1 MIVLTFV
8 IELVLCFFIIRGIRD
23 EGQDTVAVN
32 ECVKSVEDHFGD
44 SEKYSKTLAYTVIEP
59 TGVVL
64 FQSTGE
70 GTPAISVNDLSTSVN
85 EAIRNNDTILDLVV
99 EDETVGKIFIHNQ
112 SSART
117 ERAKKN
123 LMTVLI
129 VFSAFQMIFIII
141 YYIYL
146 KNTILKPFEKL
157 NDFAIRIAGGNLDV
171 PLDVD
176 KKHVFGSFTE
186 AFDLMRSELKKA
198 QIAEKKAN
206 DEKKET
212 IAKLSHDIKTPVAS
226 IKSSS
231 EIGYEIAKDEKSR
244 EYFHLINEKAD
255 QITTLTDNLFNSSV
269 QDATQIEVNPVRQ
282 PSEVVEKLLR
292 TADYRG
298 RAAAFADNRGG
309 KDGPESVYAVPAC
322 EVMIDKLRLQQ
333 VFDNLFMNSYKY
345 ADTDIELSASLKGD
359 YLLIEIRDF
368 GPGVKQEELPL
379 LKEKYK
385 RGSNSSDKDGAG
397 LGLYLTD
404 YFLTEM
410 GGKLEIGNAV
420 KRMGEMTEVTGF
432 TARVFLLRR

>member
-1 MIVLTFV
+1 MRKSPFLLLIVLTFV

-70 GTPAISVNDLSTSVN
+70 GTPDISVNDLSASVN

-129 VFSAFQMIFIII
+129 IFSAFQMILIII

-282 PSEVVEKLLR
+282 PSEVVEGILKA
-292 TADYRG
+292 ADYRKK
-298 RAAAFADNRGG
+298 ATDFE
-309 KDGPESVYAVPAC
+309 KSPYSVPAC
-322 EVMIDKLRLQQ
+322 EIMADKLRLQQ
-333 VFDNLFMNSYKY
+333 VFDNIFMNSYKY
-345 ADTDIELSASLKGD
+345 ADTPIVIKNSLTDD
-359 YLLIEIRDF
+359 YLVIDISDS
-368 GPGVKQEELPL
+368 GPGVKPEELPL

-385 RGSNSSDKDGAG
+385 RGSNASDKDGAG